1 MNIGLSNVNSDYVLF
16 LNSGDYFAS
25 DFSLSI
31 FEHDLDTTTSPV
43 SCFSYSA
50 LNTYDSSDAFI
61 RYPWSVSLPCHQS
74 FIAPHDPLFP
84 LIFDESKRLSAD
96 CDWIKRNIS
105 MYGCHQSPFIFSVF
119 SLGGLS
125 SSFSLNSLRTRLS
138 EKSYVAAL
146 KLLFK
151 YLISVFI
158 GSTLLRRYLSFY
170 HRYTHLPSSVS
181 FDFKPNSLY
190 PHSPSRIDHLT

>member
-1 MNIGLSNVNSDYVLF
+1 MKNQRSLVPLSIVTISYSFDDSLTTTLRSIFFQRVLPSQVILVVSSPCSAEPEIISDLSSVTHVSRIFSQDKSIYNAMNIGLSNVNSDYVLF

-96 CDWIKRNIS
+96 CDWIKRNIL
-105 MYGCHQSPFIFSVF
+105 MFSKINY
-119 SLGGLS
+119 LLS
-125 SSFSLNSLRTRLS
+125 
-138 EKSYVAAL
+138 K
-146 KLLFK
+146 
-151 YLISVFI
+151 
-158 GSTLLRRYLSFY
+158 
-170 HRYTHLPSSVS
+170 
-181 FDFKPNSLY
+181 
-190 PHSPSRIDHLT
+190 